1 MKSKIT
7 DIITMLVFLFSAS
20 VFAQTDEQG
29 DYKTTFIIQDKSQ
42 RIEALK
48 KFVEAYPSGKLTGRA
63 YFDIFNLAASIG
75 DEETA
80 VKYGDIYINLF
91 AEASRMNPYNSV
103 AYTFAEAKIGL
114 KAAKIYAQKAVDMAR
129 NASPRALR
137 QILDTQA
144 LVYYQLGDADSALIL
159 ERQAIVGNEKDP
171 GYLYYLAL
179 YENATGNYSDA
190 LLHSAQAIFFG
201 DGGEAFN
208 KFSEWLKNE
217 KPTEKEQTEVKV
229 KLVNQI
235 VDSYLKEKDETE
247 IALKKSTAAAF
258 MVKMNVDIKGAE
270 KLAVTAASS
279 INKKTPLDTKLALN
293 TNLAMVYVASG
304 KTKKALE
311 VLLPIS
317 KLASPYDG
325 DFWFTLGQVYEKSG
339 NDTKALESYIQG
351 MITFENPKI
360 KPSADA
366 LVSKNKFGE
375 TYLADK
381 IASTKNEMINFEPG
395 KFDGKNK
402 SGKVVLAELFT
413 GAECGPCVASDLAF
427 DKLSEYYPKN
437 DLAILEYH
445 LHIPGPD
452 PMTNPDTYK
461 RYVYYGGDFGTPT
474 VFFDGGEKLV
484 GGGASVVASNRF
496 KVYDHLISQYMQNKP
511 EFNLWGTAKMDAAN
525 TVNLNYSIKKLD
537 SKGKGKKNL
546 TVHFALAEKTISY
559 TGSNGISKHIFVVR
573 DLLNG
578 AEGESFEVS
587 KKESKISRS
596 ISLSEVETGIKT
608 YLDDPT
614 KDKSWRAG
622 SFGGWKERADTINPT
637 NLAVVAWI
645 QDNETKE
652 VLQSFYTDVTTG
664 GGTN

>member
-1 MKSKIT
+1 MNSKFKSALSL
-7 DIITMLVFLFSAS
+7 LVSFLFTVS

-29 DYKTTFIIQDKSQ
+29 DYKNISLIQNKSQ
-42 RIEALK
+42 RIEATK
-48 KFVEAYPSGKLTGRA
+48 KFVETYPSGKLLGRA

-80 VKYGDIYINLF
+80 VKYGDLYINLF
-91 AEASRMNPYNSV
+91 GEASRMNPYNSV

-159 ERQAIVGNEKDP
+159 EKEAIIGNEEDP

-179 YENATGNYSDA
+179 YENATGHNNDA
-190 LLHSAQAIFFG
+190 LLHSAQAVFFG
-201 DGGEAFN
+201 DGGNALS
-208 KFSEWLKNE
+208 KFSEWLKKE
-217 KPTEKEQTEVKV
+217 KPTEKEQTAIKE
-229 KLVNQI
+229 KLVKQI
-235 VDSYLKEKDETE
+235 VDSYLKGKNDSGASE
-247 IALKKSTAAAF
+247 KKSTAAAF

-270 KLAVTAASS
+270 KLAVEAASS
-279 INKKTPLDTKLALN
+279 INKKTSLDTRLTLS
-293 TNLAMVYVASG
+293 TNLAMVYLASG
-304 KTKKALE
+304 KTKKALD
-311 VLLPIS
+311 VLVPIS

-325 DFWFTLGQVYEKSG
+325 DFWFTQGQVYEKSG
-339 NDTKALESYIQG
+339 NDTKAMESYIQG
-351 MITFENPKI
+351 LITFENPKI
-360 KPSADA
+360 KPLADA
-366 LVSKNKFGE
+366 LVLKNKLGD
-375 TYLADK
+375 TYLSDK
-381 IASTKNEMINFEPG
+381 IATTKNEMINFEPG
-395 KFDGKNK
+395 KFTGKNK

-413 GAECGPCVASDLAF
+413 GAECGPCVASDMAF
-427 DKLSEYYPKN
+427 DKLSEYYPKK
-437 DLAILEYH
+437 DVAILEYH

-474 VFFDGGEKLV
+474 VFFDGGEKLI
-484 GGGASVVASNRF
+484 GGGASVVSSNRF

-511 EFNLWGTAKMDAAN
+511 EFNLWGTAKLDN
-525 TVNLNYSIKKLD
+525 DNSVNLNYSIKKLD
-537 SKGKGKKNL
+537 SKGKKNL
-546 TVHFALAEKTISY
+546 ALHFALAEKSISY

-578 AEGESFEVS
+578 SEGESFDVS
-587 KKESKISRS
+587 KKESKISHT
-596 ISLSEVETGIKT
+596 ISLTEVEAGIKT

-622 SFGGWKERADTINPT
+622 SFGGWKERPDTLNTT

-645 QDNETKE
+645 QDNDTKE
-652 VLQSFYTDVTTG
+652 ILQSFYTDVTTNS
-664 GGTN
+664 GTN